1 MNGNVN
7 DLKEPAVW
15 RMGMSVS
22 TERAASARKLGSLWS
37 LLWTLRLKVNTDQIL
52 VHPSECELVLE
63 LAVLPSIVWEPELL
77 AE

>member
-22 TERAASARKLGSLWS
+22 TDRAASARKLGSLWS

-52 VHPSECELVLE
+52 VHPSECEQKGK
-63 LAVLPSIVWEPELL
+63 ASCHRSPE
-77 AE
+77 